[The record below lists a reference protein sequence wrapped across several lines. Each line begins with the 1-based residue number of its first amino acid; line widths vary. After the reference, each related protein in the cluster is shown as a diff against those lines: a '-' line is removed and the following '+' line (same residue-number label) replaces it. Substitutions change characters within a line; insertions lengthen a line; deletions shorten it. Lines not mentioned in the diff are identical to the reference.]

1 MGRRLADVSGTL
13 LAEPGTE
20 EVAIHVARGDGA
32 LRPGRVRGA
41 DRLHPL
47 LRMGVAMDALLLL
60 LSLLA
65 AAYLF
70 YAMVRP
76 ERF

>member
-1 MGRRLADVSGTL
+1 MNTL
-13 LAEPGTE
+13 LL
-20 EVAIHVARGDGA
+20 V
-32 LRPGRVRGA
+32 
-41 DRLHPL
+41 
-47 LRMGVAMDALLLL
+47 